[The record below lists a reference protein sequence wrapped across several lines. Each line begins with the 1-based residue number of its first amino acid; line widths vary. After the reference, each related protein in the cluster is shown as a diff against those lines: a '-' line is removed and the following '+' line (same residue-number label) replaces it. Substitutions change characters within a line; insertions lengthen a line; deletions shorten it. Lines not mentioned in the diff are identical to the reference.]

1 MELYDT
7 EEQQVEAIKS
17 WWAQYGNALIAG
29 VVIGVGGLIGWHY
42 YQEGKTSETH
52 DASHQYTQVM
62 QNLTT
67 QGADAEQSVSDFI
80 DNNPVTE
87 YSVLA
92 AMQLAKAY
100 VQAQDFDKALQQ
112 LQWAKDNNQE
122 EKLQPLL
129 TFNIARIEKEQGDFT
144 KAEQTLDGLTDVA
157 WTGRVAELRGDIAL
171 QKGDEKAAYT
181 AYTQAQQEQDA
192 SQLLALKLDDLAQ

>member
-42 YQEGKTSETH
+42 YQEGQTTKTH
-52 DASHQYTQVM
+52 DASHQYTEVM
-62 QNLTT
+62 QTLTT
-67 QGADAEQSVSDFI
+67 QGVDASQSVSDFI

-100 VQAQDFDKALQQ
+100 VQAQDFDNALQQ
-112 LQWAKDNNQE
+112 LRWAKENNQE
-122 EKLQPLL
+122 EKLEPLL
-129 TFNIARIEKEQGDFT
+129 TFDIARIEKEQGDLT
-144 KAEQTLDGLTDVA
+144 KAEQTLNGLTDEA
-157 WTGRVAELRGDIAL
+157 WKGRVAELRGDIAL
-171 QKGDEKAAYT
+171 QKGDQQAAYT